1 MWSDNKHHSPRKG
14 WCWWRR
20 RPTTFF
26 PVCYLL
32 LILCETAQ
40 SREADDRSRLLYA
53 DDPGAT
59 IILEYQLHNAPSKDY
74 SGDEQ
79 KKAALNQPGSEYDEE
94 RHIKPYFLMP
104 NNGPRVVQYYSPWC
118 G

>member
-1 MWSDNKHHSPRKG
+1 MMGPDKKHHSGGR
-14 WCWWRR
+14 WRR
-20 RPTTFF
+20 RTTTTALFLL
-26 PVCYLL
+26 CYLL
-32 LILCETAQ
+32 LLSCETAQ
-40 SREADDRSRLLYA
+40 SRDADDRSRLLYA

-79 KKAALNQPGSEYDEE
+79 KKAAKNQPGSEYDEE

-104 NNGPRVVQYYSPWC
+104 DNGPRVVQYYSPWS